1 MDPETIKAGA
11 IAINLVVEAFKALK
25 AMLPKTEEHDRRLQ
39 QDVVVAIR
47 SLYFTPS
54 GILSLLRQVVD
65 GDELSDKR
73 IQQALNDFND
83 REWEIARALRRIERT
98 RLHRELGLSL
108 STLRALDVLG
118 SGKAGLRHAVQQ
130 EVNLYGQHGVKPNKT
145 AAKRLMAAIQRLNAQ
160 IEDIDGVVNSRARSG
175 PARKTPSPKKNKPV
189 KKPAPKKKARKAST
203 P

>member
-130 EVNLYGQHGVKPNKT
+130 EVNLYGQHGVKPNKA

-160 IEDIDGVVNSRARSG
+160 IEVIDGVVNSRAQSG
-175 PARKTPSPKKNKPV
+175 PARKTPSPKKKKPV